1 MFAFIQNDIRSK
13 LLLLLGVT
21 LLILLSA
28 VFIGIASLSKVI
40 DEYGDAV
47 NNDVAYLTEVA
58 SINVNFKTQV
68 QEWKNTLIRGKDPK
82 QLDKYWQRF
91 EDNAAVI
98 QKQYG
103 DLLSHMRREHP
114 AHQHVA
120 NFAKS
125 YPPMLEAYRKG
136 YQAFVAAGM
145 DIAVGDSSV
154 KGIDREPT
162 ESLNTAMKLVDDR
175 VDSVRNTIEKQA
187 SSAVMITYLVVILAT
202 IGGVAVFF
210 WFVNVRILRP
220 LNEVTEVSKKIAKGD
235 FTSHIAK
242 TTDDQVGQLADNFML
257 IQNDLSRILADILTD
272 LQQLGKITNSLFAAF
287 NKVKGGLDQQLA
299 KTGELNENMISM
311 AQVGESIGQ
320 SIGQANT
327 FLHSSSEEAK
337 KGQQLFLENVETS
350 QSMLDVTNN
359 ASELIMT
366 LKKDSDDIGSIV
378 SVINGIA
385 AQTNLL
391 ALNAAI
397 EAARAGESGRG
408 FAVVADEV
416 RSLATK
422 TQESTEQISKN
433 IAKLQQ
439 AADTAVGAMSE
450 GTERA
455 TASVTQIKQS
465 QEFVE
470 HLIEVFAEVTN
481 LNGQIE
487 EAVQVQ
493 SGQTKSF
500 QSGLKAIGQLS
511 EHSQNEAS
519 VMEQASANLEEIL
532 NRINASTKG
541 FKLKK

>member
-1 MFAFIQNDIRSK
+1 MFGFIQNDIRSK
-13 LLLLLGVT
+13 LLLLLGMT

-28 VFIGIASLSKVI
+28 VFIGIATLSKVI

-47 NNDVAYLTEVA
+47 NNDVAYLTEVSA
-58 SINVNFKTQV
+58 INVNFKTQV

-91 EDNAAVI
+91 EENATVI

-114 AHQHVA
+114 AYQHVA
-120 NFAKS
+120 DFARS
-125 YPPMLEAYRKG
+125 YPPMLSAYRKG
-136 YQAFVAAGM
+136 HQAFIDAGM
-145 DIAVGDSSV
+145 DIGVGDSSV

-162 ESLNTAMKLVDDR
+162 ESLNTAMKLVDDK
-175 VDSVRNTIEKQA
+175 VNNVRSAIDEKA
-187 SSAVMITYLVVILAT
+187 TSAVMITYLVVILAT
-202 IGGVAVFF
+202 IGGIAVFI

-220 LNEVTEVSKKIAKGD
+220 LNEVTEVSKRIAKGD
-235 FTSHIAK
+235 FTSHIDK

-257 IQNDLSRILADILTD
+257 IQNDLSRILGEILTD
-272 LQQLGKITNSLFAAF
+272 LQQLGTITNNLFAAF
-287 NKVKGGLDQQLA
+287 NKVKNGLDKQLIQ
-299 KTGELNENMISM
+299 TEQLNENMLNM
-311 AQVGESIGQ
+311 AQVGESIGE

-327 FLHSSSEEAK
+327 FLHSSAEEAK

-359 ASELIMT
+359 ASELILT
-366 LKKDSDDIGSIV
+366 LKKDSDDIGNIV

-433 IAKLQQ
+433 ITKLQQ
-439 AADTAVGAMSE
+439 AADTAVSAMAE

-455 TASVTQIKQS
+455 SVSVTQIKQS
-465 QEFVE
+465 QQFVE
-470 HLIEVFAEVTN
+470 HLIEVFAEVSN

-511 EHSQNEAS
+511 EHSQNEANT
-519 VMEQASANLEEIL
+519 MEQASIALEAML
-532 NRINASTKG
+532 KRINASTKG
-541 FKLKK
+541 FKLKT